1 MTLPEERQPR
11 LIVRGWWWALD
22 YVYAAR
28 RQLAVFTTPWTI
40 GRPRPTPRAWRDGA
54 DDLPEIILLPGVYEH
69 WTFLRPLGDALNAA
83 GHRVNVVHGLGL
95 NSRDIVETSERL
107 ARSLAKVR
115 PTPAGRVLVAHSKG
129 GLIGKRVMLGPSGW
143 RVARLVAIATPFSGS
158 EWGRV
163 VPLRAVRALAPESPD
178 VVSLAAE
185 TAVNAR
191 ITSIYPLF
199 DPHVPGGSELPGAEN
214 VRLPIAG
221 HSRILADPI
230 ALRAVGRA
238 VAGAADDVQRESD
251 ERAGRDH

>member
-1 MTLPEERQPR
+1 MR
-11 LIVRGWWWALD
+11 RGFGAGLGRAAADVVLAGLLGREWLRDYHYATRSHAAYLRRPLD
-22 YVYAAR
+22 PGAY
-28 RQLAVFTTPWTI
+28 
-40 GRPRPTPRAWRDGA
+40 RDG
-54 DDLPEIILLPGVYEH
+54 LPDRAPIVLLPGVYED
-69 WTFLRPLGDALNAA
+69 WQFLHPLAELMRELGHPTHAVVELRRTTTGIERGAQIVAA
-83 GHRVNVVHGLGL
+83 EL
-95 NSRDIVETSERL
+95 ERL
-107 ARSLAKVR
+107 DLRGA
-115 PTPAGRVLVAHSKG
+115 VLLAHSKG

-178 VVSLAAE
+178 VVALAAE

-238 VAGAADDVQRESD
+238 VASAAESV
-251 ERAGRDH
+251 ERDAAP